1 MMLILPF
8 LSYII
13 ATSFTPGPNNIMAMS
28 NANQHGLR
36 KTFRFIFG
44 VTVGFFAI
52 MLLSSFFNLVL
63 YNYIPRIKFVMN
75 LLGSLYMAYLAF
87 KIMKTNKTKNKEQVS
102 DTLNSFFTGFILQFI
117 NPKGILYGIT
127 AISTFVIPFYK
138 SALSLLLFSVLL
150 AFVGFLSTF
159 MWAVFGSLFQKFLSN
174 YERPFHIAMG
184 LLLLY
189 SAISIF
195 F

>member
-1 MMLILPF
+1 MFILPF

-28 NANQHGLR
+28 NANKHGLR

-52 MLLSSFFNLVL
+52 MLMSSFFNLVL

-87 KIMKTNKTKNKEQVS
+87 KIMRVRKTQNKEQVN
-102 DTLNSFFTGFILQFI
+102 DTLNSFFILQFI

-127 AISTFVIPFYK
+127 AISTFVIPFCK
-138 SALSLLLFSVLL
+138 SGLSLLLFSVLL

-174 YERPFHIAMG
+174 YERPFHIVMG

-195 F
+195 L

>member
-1 MMLILPF
+1 MLILPF

-28 NANQHGLR
+28 NANKYGLR

-63 YNYIPRIKFVMN
+63 YNYIPRIQIVMN

-87 KIMKTNKTKNKEQVS
+87 KIMKVHKTQNKEQVT

-138 SALSLLLFSVLL
+138 SGLSLLLFSMLL

-174 YERPFHIAMG
+174 YEQPFHIAMG

-195 F
+195 L